1 MNNVHTKEVALSTV
15 VTSKEKILSASKRLV
30 KERGWAG
37 VSIRSVAAA
46 CGISI
51 GSVYTYYDSKTSL
64 VSDTVESIW
73 REIFHQSDDGEAF
86 KDVQSCVIWMYDRMR
101 RGSMAYPGFLTLH
114 SAGFMHEAQPDGK
127 LRMQKTWLHIA
138 DGFKTVIRHDPSVR
152 PGAFTERF
160 TVEQFANVLLSLML
174 SAMLRGDY
182 DPAPVLEIVR
192 RTLYA
197 Y

>member
-1 MNNVHTKEVALSTV
+1 MSTV

-30 KERGWAG
+30 KEHGWAG

-101 RGSMAYPGFLTLH
+101 RGSVAYPGFLTLH

-127 LRMQKTWLHIA
+127 FRMQKTWLHIV

-152 PGAFTERF
+152 PDAFTERF

-197 Y
+197 C